1 MSNGT
6 LLLALSAVSFPGF
19 AEMDLAGNWVAKQH
33 QDWEERGPGPE
44 AVDYLGLPINAEAR
58 TKALLYQPSMIAMP
72 ERQCLYYTPA
82 YVVLGP
88 QGFKM
93 WSDSDPVSG
102 KIVAWHISAAIDRA
116 VITIW
121 MDGRPHPPNY
131 APHTLSGFTTGEW
144 EGDVLVYHTTHMKT
158 GYIRRNGVPS
168 SDQAEVTG
176 HILRHGDT
184 LTITQFWN
192 DPVYL
197 TEPFVISRVWVLD
210 PHTEITTVTR
220 PCTPEIEVLR
230 PEGTVPH
237 FLPGKN
243 PFVNEM
249 TRMYN
254 VPEEAVM
261 GGAETAYP
269 EYRKKLKDYVA
280 PEKCTRYCCG
290 VGGGGGGGGNAPAGG
305 GGGGNALARGLKC
318 IGDGSGEVR

>member
-1 MSNGT
+1 MSKGT
-6 LLLALSAVSFPGF
+6 FLLALALVSFPVF
-19 AEMDLAGNWVAKQH
+19 AQVDLAGNWVAKQH

-58 TKALLYQPSMIAMP
+58 AKALLYQPSMIAMP

-88 QGFKM
+88 QGIKM
-93 WSDSDPVSG
+93 WSDSDPDTG
-102 KIVAWHISAAIDRA
+102 RITAWNISAAIDRS

-121 MDGRPHPPNY
+121 MDGRPHPSAS
-131 APHTLSGFTTGEW
+131 APHTLAGLTTGEW
-144 EGDVLVYHTTHMKT
+144 DGDVLVYHITHMKT
-158 GYIRRNGVPS
+158 GYIRRNGAPS

-176 HILRHGDT
+176 YIMRHGDT

-192 DPVYL
+192 DPIYL
-197 TEPFVISRVWVLD
+197 TEPFVISRVWHLD

-220 PCTPEIEVLR
+220 PCTPIIEVTR
-230 PEGTVPH
+230 AEGAVPH

-243 PFVNEM
+243 TFVSEM

-254 VPEEAVM
+254 IPQEAVM

-269 EYRKKLKDYVA
+269 EYRKKLQANYVI

-290 VGGGGGGGGNAPAGG
+290 VGGGGGGAGNV
-305 GGGGNALARGLKC
+305 LARDLKC